1 MSTITP
7 PSYNSRLL
15 GCLIARLRCEAPQHV
30 GALFNVLPSI
40 DEVLGDADAGR
51 RACDRD
57 LAHSWAISGAGNFD
71 VSSRNLANLIDL
83 AALSSNYAANKLDGE
98 RGGNM

>member
-1 MSTITP
+1 MQARERGAVRWNKSSLTMSTITP

-15 GCLIARLRCEAPQHV
+15 GRLIARLRREALQHV

-51 RACDRD
+51 RARDRD
-57 LAHSWAISGAGNFD
+57 LAHS
-71 VSSRNLANLIDL
+71 
-83 AALSSNYAANKLDGE
+83 
-98 RGGNM
+98 